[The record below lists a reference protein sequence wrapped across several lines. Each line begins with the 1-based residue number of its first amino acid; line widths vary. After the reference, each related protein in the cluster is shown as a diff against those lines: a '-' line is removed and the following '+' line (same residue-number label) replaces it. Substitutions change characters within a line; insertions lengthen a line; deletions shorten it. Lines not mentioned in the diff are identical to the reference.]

1 VRTRAGGSAAGR
13 VDVGDHS
20 SSATNFMA
28 TPMPA
33 KRESTN
39 QASRKKASVMTARTH
54 NAKSPGTVGKDGTG
68 A

>member
-1 VRTRAGGSAAGR
+1 